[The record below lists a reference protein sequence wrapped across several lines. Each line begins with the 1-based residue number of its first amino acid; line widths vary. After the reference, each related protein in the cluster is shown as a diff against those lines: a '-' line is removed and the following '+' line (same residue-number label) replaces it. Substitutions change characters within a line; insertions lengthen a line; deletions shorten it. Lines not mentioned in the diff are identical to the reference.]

1 MITLN
6 KKKHHEFGEELE
18 SKLKSLVIAFKTEE
32 IDENSDDEL
41 FIVDG
46 GKKISGKEELEMW
59 LRQLES
65 ELRWTRSLSGDA
77 CFIDPNSGKTC

>member
-1 MITLN
+1 MITL
-6 KKKHHEFGEELE
+6 KKKKNHDFGEELE

-32 IDENSDDEL
+32 IDENSNDEL

-65 ELRWTRSLSGDA
+65 ELKWTRSLSGDA
-77 CFIDPNSGKTC
+77 CFIDSKTGETC